1 MKFKFS
7 KYQANGNDF
16 IIFKNFSKEFPKKH
30 NLIKKLCSSRFGIG
44 ADGVIFIE
52 NCKESDF
59 KMVYYNSDGRLG
71 SLCGNG
77 ARCSAKFAFDENIIS
92 KQTKFMAYDGLHH
105 CKIDKNLVH
114 LSMNDIDN
122 IRTIGDDIVIDSGS
136 PHYVKIVQNIKK
148 TDVFKNGK
156 KIRNSKFFNT
166 LVISVILAS
175 ALYAGVS
182 SYDIP
187 SDYIYLLE
195 FFDYGITI
203 FFTIE
208 ILIRI
213 VAEKS
218 LVKFFK
224 DGWNVFDFII
234 VTISLVPVGG
244 TESVFVARLLR
255 IIRILRIVTVVPAF
269 RHIIEALIKTIPR
282 VGFIALLMFIF
293 IYIWGAIGTLI
304 FGELEADRW
313 GNIGVAMLTL
323 MQVATYDDWGA
334 IMGDVIGVYPMS
346 WIYFVSFIIINAVVL
361 LNMVIGVIVDVMTI
375 EAKQTLLASDNTE
388 ENTN

>member
-1 MKFKFS
+1 
-7 KYQANGNDF
+7 
-16 IIFKNFSKEFPKKH
+16 
-30 NLIKKLCSSRFGIG
+30 
-44 ADGVIFIE
+44 
-52 NCKESDF
+52 
-59 KMVYYNSDGRLG
+59 
-71 SLCGNG
+71 
-77 ARCSAKFAFDENIIS
+77 
-92 KQTKFMAYDGLHH
+92 
-105 CKIDKNLVH
+105 
-114 LSMNDIDN
+114 
-122 IRTIGDDIVIDSGS
+122 
-136 PHYVKIVQNIKK
+136 
-148 TDVFKNGK
+148 
-156 KIRNSKFFNT
+156 
-166 LVISVILAS
+166 
-175 ALYAGVS
+175 
-182 SYDIP
+182 
-187 SDYIYLLE
+187 
-195 FFDYGITI
+195 
-203 FFTIE
+203 
-208 ILIRI
+208 
-213 VAEKS
+213 
-218 LVKFFK
+218 
-224 DGWNVFDFII
+224 FDFII